1 MLKHDKPKVK
11 NGCLQGIKDFH
22 CLDSSSK
29 ELDKLHVPLTTGQL
43 QSALRTQ
50 QKIHY
55 ASQKLLLLMSDRSY
69 S

>member
-29 ELDKLHVPLTTGQL
+29 ELDKLHVHQTMGQL
-43 QSALRTQ
+43 QSALRTLR
-50 QKIHY
+50 KIHC
-55 ASQKLLLLMSDRSY
+55 ASQKLLLLMCGKSY
-69 S
+69 